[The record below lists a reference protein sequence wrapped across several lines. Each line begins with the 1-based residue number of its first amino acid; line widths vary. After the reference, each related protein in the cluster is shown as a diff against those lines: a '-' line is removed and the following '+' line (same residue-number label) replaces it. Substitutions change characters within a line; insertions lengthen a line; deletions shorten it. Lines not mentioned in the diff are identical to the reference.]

1 MQRGQPA
8 YALLRAAAQEVHCHI
23 CGEQQ
28 CRDSKQY
35 QKHLAHIPNI
45 ISTCPSRKHNMQ
57 ARSGPSQRFPT
68 QATIFHFSSAIFCIT
83 LTLIF

>member
-8 YALLRAAAQEVHCHI
+8 CALLRAAAQEVHCHI

-57 ARSGPSQRFPT
+57 ARSGPSQRFP
-68 QATIFHFSSAIFCIT
+68 QHRQLFFIFHLLFFASH
-83 LTLIF
+83 